1 MKNRSGRPLKY
12 AKAEMVGGGTAMID
26 VAGVAKP
33 NARTE
38 LPMNSEQA
46 SLPPVAAP
54 AGVRW
59 REFRIQILPLLAF
72 GGALALAGFLW
83 VKAVLPV
90 SVEPLPD
97 PPSVSEQPPAP
108 VQSFGSPG
116 IHQASH
122 GATNGF
128 GRAPIAG
135 E

>member
-1 MKNRSGRPLKY
+1 
-12 AKAEMVGGGTAMID
+12 MID
-26 VAGVAKP
+26 VAGLAKP

-38 LPMNSEQA
+38 LPMNSEPA
-46 SLPPVAAP
+46 YLPPVAAP

-59 REFRIQILPLLAF
+59 REFRIQILPWLAF
-72 GGALALAGFLW
+72 GGALALAGLLW
-83 VKAVLPV
+83 VKAVLPI

-108 VQSFGSPG
+108 VQSFGSPA

-122 GATNGF
+122 GTNGI
-128 GRAPIAG
+128 GRAPAAG